1 MVKKTTSAG
10 FEPTRAKP
18 SRFRICRLNLSA
30 KMPQHISSCSRGL
43 VGYDDRLTRD
53 RSRVRFSVGVVFFF
67 CYKVAVPIH
76 IKNKNT
82 NSRKKSD

>member
-1 MVKKTTSAG
+1 
-10 FEPTRAKP
+10 
-18 SRFRICRLNLSA
+18 
-30 KMPQHISSCSRGL
+30 
-43 VGYDDRLTRD
+43 
-53 RSRVRFSVGVVFFF
+53 VGVVFFF